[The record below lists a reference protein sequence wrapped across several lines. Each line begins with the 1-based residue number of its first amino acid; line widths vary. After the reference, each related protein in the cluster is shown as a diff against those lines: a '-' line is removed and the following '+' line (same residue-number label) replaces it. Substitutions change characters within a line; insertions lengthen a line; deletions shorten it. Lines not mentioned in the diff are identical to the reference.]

1 MIKRKISLTLII
13 IVSAILLAIALSVIL
28 AVFDKERLTES
39 VYAILL
45 EIDKAL
51 IITIILGSVTK
62 IVSSEIFSVKTNDR
76 KMRRL
81 GIYSIGEG
89 RLDKK
94 QASIMFGGGGYLYP
108 RELKFCFISGNAFME
123 AFRPQIMKA
132 IENGCHLKLLIANP
146 TKSASYLERAERIC
160 PQGGKDGSYINQCLF
175 TLNFVKEMQR
185 EIDEK
190 GYFGKIEIKHYHD
203 EYRYNYRIAKYYDKE
218 KGEIIRTWVNF
229 QPLIKDAIEQ
239 SLTVI
244 GRYDE
249 EYVKEELSRS
259 DKESQSIVLSLDKS
273 FDELWEL
280 Y

>member
-94 QASIMFGGGGYLYP
+94 QANIMFGAVDIYIQGNWSFVLYP
-108 RELKFCFISGNAFME
+108 ET
-123 AFRPQIMKA
+123 
-132 IENGCHLKLLIANP
+132 HLWKPFGHKLWKP
-146 TKSASYLERAERIC
+146 SRM
-160 PQGGKDGSYINQCLF
+160 D
-175 TLNFVKEMQR
+175 
-185 EIDEK
+185 
-190 GYFGKIEIKHYHD
+190 
-203 EYRYNYRIAKYYDKE
+203 
-218 KGEIIRTWVNF
+218 
-229 QPLIKDAIEQ
+229 
-239 SLTVI
+239 VI
-244 GRYDE
+244 
-249 EYVKEELSRS
+249 
-259 DKESQSIVLSLDKS
+259 
-273 FDELWEL
+273 
-280 Y
+280 